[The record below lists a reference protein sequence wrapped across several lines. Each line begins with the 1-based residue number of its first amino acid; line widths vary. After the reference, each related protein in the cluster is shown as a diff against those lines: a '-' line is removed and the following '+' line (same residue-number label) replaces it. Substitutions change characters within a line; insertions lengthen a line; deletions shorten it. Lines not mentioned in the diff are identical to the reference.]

1 MSNSI
6 PQLAERNHC
15 TGCTSCASICPK
27 HIIKME
33 ADKEGF
39 LYPVIDSEKCISC
52 HLCEKACPILHPV
65 AYDEPHFQKGFLAQ
79 NKDEIIRQESTSG
92 GVFTV
97 IASWVI
103 RKGGVVFGA
112 GYQKGTFVVVH
123 QAVENVE
130 DLSIFRNSK
139 YVQSEIRDSFK
150 QALNYLKDGRLVLF
164 SGTPCQIE
172 GFLSFLGGKI
182 YKNLILQDLVC
193 RGIPS
198 PAILDS
204 YLSLQQQKI
213 GGKFENVLFRDKYYG
228 YHYSSFSIYNSDKS
242 KDYHKGVDTNAY
254 LRAFFN
260 NLSDRPSCYNCQ
272 FKNRYRRS
280 DLTLWDCFPVEQF
293 TRLLDGKG
301 TTRVLVQSEKG
312 RDIMEAVANQL
323 RIVEIEPDKL
333 VKGVRE
339 MFHSVPMNPKR
350 DVFFHDFRTLQP
362 EEFFN
367 KWFPINWKVKLNAF
381 VRLFCHRLG
390 LYTYAKRVFLLFYT
404 RRDIRN
410 SKKVDTHNI

>member
-1 MSNSI
+1 
-6 PQLAERNHC
+6 
-15 TGCTSCASICPK
+15 
-27 HIIKME
+27 
-33 ADKEGF
+33 
-39 LYPVIDSEKCISC
+39 
-52 HLCEKACPILHPV
+52 
-65 AYDEPHFQKGFLAQ
+65 
-79 NKDEIIRQESTSG
+79 
-92 GVFTV
+92 
-97 IASWVI
+97 
-103 RKGGVVFGA
+103 
-112 GYQKGTFVVVH
+112 
-123 QAVENVE
+123 
-130 DLSIFRNSK
+130 
-139 YVQSEIRDSFK
+139 
-150 QALNYLKDGRLVLF
+150 
-164 SGTPCQIE
+164 
-172 GFLSFLGGKI
+172 
-182 YKNLILQDLVC
+182 
-193 RGIPS
+193 
-198 PAILDS
+198 
-204 YLSLQQQKI
+204 
-213 GGKFENVLFRDKYYG
+213 
-228 YHYSSFSIYNSDKS
+228 
-242 KDYHKGVDTNAY
+242 
-254 LRAFFN
+254 
-260 NLSDRPSCYNCQ
+260 
-272 FKNRYRRS
+272 
-280 DLTLWDCFPVEQF
+280 LTLWDCFPVEQF